1 MNTQTKDANKEFELL
16 TIGLILLLSNVSF
29 YFLFGIIVRYAALLF
44 GILLIFYAAW
54 KRGKSYISKTAPLFL
69 LFGIYFGLLGV
80 LSFLQGH
87 AVSYDYKK
95 QIFSLI
101 AFGCFC
107 SGYLLAVSKSAN
119 IQNFKS
125 WKVRACTVITIFSM
139 IGFIQ
144 YYESISFH
152 GTARGYG
159 SDTAL
164 NPVGIAFLYTSLLLV
179 FFILTILSRNII
191 DRILYAIAMILSAA
205 VIVTTASR
213 GALIWATCTILFY
226 FVSQRAKYFKFK
238 NFLFVLIFSA
248 IVFSSGAILFSNNII
263 LGESIDIL
271 IKRFSSLLDVFNNSK
286 VSQSDVSA
294 NARLYYWEYYFK
306 NFSDW
311 ILFGEK
317 NYVGYPH
324 NQYLEILVRFGL
336 LGIPLLLFSFYV
348 IINLAKRFTRKLS
361 VYDIEVSIILV
372 VFLFSYL
379 SSLSSLSLE
388 VNRGLWLGLGY
399 FAGYFNFANLK

>member
-1 MNTQTKDANKEFELL
+1 MNNQIKEANKGFELL
-16 TIGLILLLSNVSF
+16 TIGLILMLSNVSF
-29 YFLFGIIVRYAALLF
+29 YFLFGIIIRYAALLF

-54 KRGKSYISKTAPLFL
+54 KRGKPYITKSVPLFL
-69 LFGIYFGLLGV
+69 LFGIYFALLGI

-87 AVSYDYKK
+87 AISYDYKK

-107 SGYLLAVSKSAN
+107 SGYLLAISKTVY
-119 IQNFKS
+119 IENFKS
-125 WKVRACTVITIFSM
+125 WKVRVFTVITIFSM

-159 SDTAL
+159 ADTAL

-179 FFILTILSRNII
+179 FFTLTILSRNVI
-191 DRILYAIAMILSAA
+191 DKILYSIAILTSAG

-213 GALIWATCTILFY
+213 GALIWAFCTILFY
-226 FVSQRAKYFKFK
+226 FTSQREKYFKFK
-238 NFLFVLIFSA
+238 NFFLVLIFGA
-248 IVFSSGAILFSNNII
+248 IIIFSGAIIFSNNVI
-263 LGESIDIL
+263 LGESIEIL
-271 IKRFSSLLDVFNNSK
+271 IKRFTSLLDVFNNSK
-286 VSQSDVSA
+286 VSQSDLSA

-336 LGIPLLLFSFYV
+336 LGIPLLLFSFY
-348 IINLAKRFTRKLS
+348 IIITLIKKFTRKLS
-361 VYDIEVSIILV
+361 AYDIELSMILV
-372 VFLFSYL
+372 IFLFSYL